1 MDETILP
8 TRGGGMLT
16 EGGAGEAALL
26 RGVVWV
32 QREKLFARWK
42 ERFCILTRDYLH
54 CFKKGSTQLTECGPF
69 LFKVCFMYFCQLLLI
84 ETYMPDHLS
93 PPFLRSRCWLGG
105 SKKPKYK
112 NSKSTLH
119 FLVAFYS
126 LKTKNIGV

>member
-69 LFKVCFMYFCQLLLI
+69 LFKVCLKMPFLTPIGSVVGMMHTILKATFFLFICVFRALLLNG
-84 ETYMPDHLS
+84 YL
-93 PPFLRSRCWLGG
+93 
-105 SKKPKYK
+105 
-112 NSKSTLH
+112 
-119 FLVAFYS
+119 
-126 LKTKNIGV
+126 

>member
-1 MDETILP
+1 
-8 TRGGGMLT
+8 MLT

-69 LFKVCFMYFCQLLLI
+69 LFKVCL
-84 ETYMPDHLS
+84 TT
-93 PPFLRSRCWLGG
+93 PFLTPIGAVVGMMHTQGNFWFSFAFFG
-105 SKKPKYK
+105 
-112 NSKSTLH
+112 H
-119 FLVAFYS
+119 FF
-126 LKTKNIGV
+126 